1 MNFRDE
7 IHTVFYWRKLLIK
20 VVDRVKMIRYNK
32 CTNIDST
39 LKKGGGHVLGID
51 KQSKIPVYEQ
61 LVEAFEKEI
70 VLGIREADS
79 MIPSVRSLSV
89 ELGINPN
96 TVQKA
101 YLELERRN
109 ITYSVPGVG
118 RFVSKEGAAILKS
131 DQSEAEALLA
141 KAIGHMKRSEVPL
154 EQILEMVRGLYDR
167 NPEE

>member
-1 MNFRDE
+1 M
-7 IHTVFYWRKLLIK
+7 
-20 VVDRVKMIRYNK
+20 
-32 CTNIDST
+32 
-39 LKKGGGHVLGID
+39 LGID
-51 KQSKIPVYEQ
+51 KQGKIPVYEQ